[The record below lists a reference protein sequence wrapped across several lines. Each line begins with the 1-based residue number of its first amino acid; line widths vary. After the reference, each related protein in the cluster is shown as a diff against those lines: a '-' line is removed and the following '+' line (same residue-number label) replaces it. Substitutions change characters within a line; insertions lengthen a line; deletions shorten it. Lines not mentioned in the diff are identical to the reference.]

1 LFLGQEEKGFDFN
14 PFPVQPAFSAH
25 QSGFTIRKLPLA
37 GCIFFIDIELSLKL
51 VVLFIQITALL
62 ENGLIRE

>member
-1 LFLGQEEKGFDFN
+1 
-14 PFPVQPAFSAH
+14 
-25 QSGFTIRKLPLA
+25 LPLA